1 MPKHEA
7 FSLFKE
13 DLVLLGRDE
22 NRAEREHLLYVV
34 ALAAAKVIVRGRPIA
49 NSFAKFI
56 PRHHHH
62 ENSEKKVVPAITF
75 IVKPYPYQETQNSDT
90 IKLLVRLQRKFLK
103 SVAKSRGD
111 DPEFLRLLVIIED
124 ENISDLERELAEKLV
139 MEAVLEHGV
148 WIGHGDL
155 LTVKM
160 VLEAKKLMSGSATAF
175 GRLEF
180 LLGVGPFRRQ
190 LLHMKKGKTS
200 QDYAQG
206 MIKLVNFNDV
216 LSIPW
221 SAALC

>member
-111 DPEFLRLLVIIED
+111 DPEFLRLLEIYED
-124 ENISDLERELAEKLV
+124 ENVSDLERELAEKLV
-139 MEAVLEHGV
+139 IEAVLEHGV
-148 WIGHGDL
+148 WIVHGDL